1 MLEKALS
8 QKELSALLG
17 MTTFEFYKIVC
28 CQIVADYHMEH
39 IGYKC
44 VCCLRYEY
52 KYRRGGRTLCGLYL
66 RESCLGFMVI
76 LGKAEREKFE
86 QDRANFSDSIVQAY
100 DAATTYHDGK
110 WLMIELQDE
119 RLFADLKKLLYLK
132 RKPNK

>member
-1 MLEKALS
+1 MNINTVAAA
-8 QKELSALLG
+8 EL
-17 MTTFEFYKIVC
+17 YV
-28 CQIVADYHMEH
+28 
-39 IGYKC
+39 
-44 VCCLRYEY
+44 
-52 KYRRGGRTLCGLYL
+52 
-66 RESCLGFMVI
+66 VI

-119 RLFADLKKLLYLK
+119 RLFTDLKKLLYLK

>member
-1 MLEKALS
+1 MLFRSPKQLS
-8 QKELSALLG
+8 RK
-17 MTTFEFYKIVC
+17 
-28 CQIVADYHMEH
+28 
-39 IGYKC
+39 
-44 VCCLRYEY
+44 Y

-119 RLFADLKKLLYLK
+119 RLFTDLKKLLKTAVYIYLSPANHSISIISHCSPK
-132 RKPNK
+132 NSTRT